1 VIVSDVSPSTLSGL
15 GPLSLRE
22 SRVLEMTSRG
32 LTNAEVAALLDVS
45 IHTVKFHLSSVY
57 RKLGVSNRTE
67 AAAIYLRTE
76 HGNAGELDTRG
87 GD

>member
-1 VIVSDVSPSTLSGL
+1 MRDVPSTQGSL

-32 LTNAEVAALLDVS
+32 LTNAQIAADLDVTV
-45 IHTVKFHLSSVY
+45 HTVKFHLAAVY
-57 RKLGVSNRTE
+57 RKLGVSNRTG
-67 AAAIYLRTE
+67 AAAIYLAAER
-76 HGNAGELDTRG
+76 GNAGEPETPV